1 MSPYRASLFARHL
14 LSLNLRI
21 AAALSVLVTS
31 SVAQATQPLET
42 FLHAA
47 QSDSFDARE
56 QRATL
61 AQREWEREAAFGR
74 LLPVVSARGVYT
86 RNQYAAE
93 IAPSPIAPNGLT
105 ITPQDQLDAF
115 LQLDVPIVDLAAYQ
129 RFSQAKHVARASA
142 AQLEMSQNDVQRAV
156 ARAYYAFIG
165 GAALLEAA
173 KRSVTIAEQS
183 LAFVT
188 TRHSMGVATELDRE
202 RARAQVERTKQS
214 VAEAELVGITAA
226 RNLET
231 VSGIRPTP
239 VTDYPADDLRAEQP
253 LASWLKDRKT
263 PSDRVQA
270 ELARASTAGK
280 KAAAYAVLPTLSA
293 IGQERFTNATGFTG
307 RTSSYTLQA
316 VLSWKLDYAGYST
329 AEAQAVA
336 ADVQQ
341 VRAERARRNVENDIV
356 DAWER
361 VRTGIVKSASAR
373 AQTQAAL
380 RAQELA
386 LSRYQAGALTQLD
399 VDQAQRDAFQA
410 QASSIQADAD
420 LLYARVLLRLAAN
433 QPPTSLTPAPSPA
446 PR

>member
-1 MSPYRASLFARHL
+1 MIPFRASPFARHL

-21 AAALSVLVTS
+21 AAALSTLLATG
-31 SVAQATQPLET
+31 VAGATQPLET
-42 FLHAA
+42 FLYAA

-74 LLPVVSARGVYT
+74 LLPVLSARGVYT
-86 RNQYAAE
+86 RNQYPAE
-93 IAPSPIAPNGLT
+93 IPPSVVPGGLT

-156 ARAYYAFIG
+156 ARAYYSFVG
-165 GAALLEAA
+165 SAALLEAA

-188 TRHSMGVATELDRE
+188 TRHSMGVATELDKE
-202 RARAQVERTKQS
+202 RARAQLERTKQS

-231 VSGIRPTP
+231 LSGIRPTP

-253 LASWLKDRKT
+253 LAWWLQDRKT

-270 ELARASTAGK
+270 ELARAANAAK
-280 KAAAYAVLPTLSA
+280 KAAAYAALPTLSA

-316 VLSWKLDYAGYST
+316 VLSWRIDYAGYST

-336 ADVQQ
+336 TDVQQ

-356 DAWER
+356 DAWQR
-361 VRTGIVKSASAR
+361 VRTGIVKGASAR
-373 AQTQAAL
+373 AQTRAAL

-433 QPPTSLTPAPSPA
+433 KPPTSLTPAPRPA

>member
-1 MSPYRASLFARHL
+1 
-14 LSLNLRI
+14 
-21 AAALSVLVTS
+21 
-31 SVAQATQPLET
+31 
-42 FLHAA
+42 
-47 QSDSFDARE
+47 
-56 QRATL
+56 
-61 AQREWEREAAFGR
+61 
-74 LLPVVSARGVYT
+74 
-86 RNQYAAE
+86 
-93 IAPSPIAPNGLT
+93 
-105 ITPQDQLDAF
+105 
-115 LQLDVPIVDLAAYQ
+115 
-129 RFSQAKHVARASA
+129 
-142 AQLEMSQNDVQRAV
+142 
-156 ARAYYAFIG
+156 
-165 GAALLEAA
+165 
-173 KRSVTIAEQS
+173 
-183 LAFVT
+183 
-188 TRHSMGVATELDRE
+188 
-202 RARAQVERTKQS
+202 